1 MPPLE
6 VDVLQIGAG
15 QATSCIMNGV
25 KSAGLAYR
33 IAERKD
39 VGGSCVNF
47 GCTPTKAVLASARL
61 LHLARRACEFGL
73 RIPNVE
79 ADFPEVLRQAR
90 ALAEHSRQSMTESIG
105 EQLIRGHARFQG
117 RNGDRF
123 RVTIGDHEVLAKNVV
138 LDTGTRAKLPKVE
151 GLDQV
156 PCLDGANWLFHDD
169 LPPRLAILGGGYIS
183 VEMGQFYAR
192 MGSQVTII
200 DRGPQILQQEDPEV
214 AKAVQEALEND
225 GIGFLLNTSFD
236 RVVPANPGWRLTCGP
251 EDLEM
256 DAIFIATGRQPNT
269 ADLGLE
275 TIGLKPDEKGILKVD
290 EYLQTAVEGIY
301 AVGDIR
307 GGPMF
312 TQTAWDDG
320 RIVAGALTSGGRST
334 KGRVIPYAVFTDPQ
348 VARVGLNE
356 HEAKEE
362 GIAFEVKTFPM
373 AYNAAA
379 QEDRAC
385 EGMIRLLVSPDD
397 NLLGATIVAEHA
409 AEMIQAYAQIL
420 TYGGSLK
427 PLRDG
432 LVTHPSYM
440 EAVQNVI
447 L

>member
-1 MPPLE
+1 
-6 VDVLQIGAG
+6 
-15 QATSCIMNGV
+15 MNGV
-25 KSAGLAYR
+25 QPAGLSYR
-33 IAERKD
+33 VAERKD

-61 LHLARRACEFGL
+61 LHLARRAAEFGL
-73 RIPNVE
+73 RIPTAE
-79 ADFPEVLRQAR
+79 ANFPEVIRQAR
-90 ALAEHSRQSMTESIG
+90 ELAKHSRESMTESL
-105 EQLIRGHARFQG
+105 EDHLIRGHAKLLG

-123 RVTIGDHEVLAKNVV
+123 HLKIGEEEVLAKYVV
-138 LDTGTRAKLPKVE
+138 LDTGTRSKLPKVE

-169 LPPRLAILGGGYIS
+169 LPPRLAILGGGYIA

-192 MGSQVTII
+192 MGSEVTII
-200 DRGPQILQQEDPEV
+200 DRGSQILGQEDPEV
-214 AKAVQEALEND
+214 ATAVQDALEKE
-225 GIGFLLNTSFD
+225 GIKFLLNTTFD

-290 EYLQTAVEGIY
+290 EHLQTEVKGVY

-320 RIVAGALTSGGRST
+320 RIVAAALTSGGRST
-334 KGRVIPYAVFTDPQ
+334 TGRVIPYAVFTDPQ
-348 VARVGLNE
+348 VGRVGLSE
-356 HEAKEE
+356 REAKEK
-362 GIAFEVKTFPM
+362 GIEFELKTFAM
-373 AYNAAA
+373 EWNAAA

-385 EGMIRLLVSPDD
+385 DGMIRLLVSPDD
-397 NLLGATIVAEHA
+397 HLLGATIVAEHA

-420 TYGGSLK
+420 TYGGALK
-427 PLRDG
+427 PLRDS
-432 LVTHPSYM
+432 LVAHPSYM